1 MLRTLACAL
10 ALSLAP
16 GATLAQ
22 DAEAAPDA
30 ETATPA
36 ESAPEPGTEEAP
48 ATAEAE
54 PAVEQAPKIAVVVT
68 GDPDEALVTAARRV
82 ERAIEGRLRVPFD
95 PGLRAALRGEP
106 GEEDDGLDGVRRERR
121 RLGLE
126 EDRDASLLSRLGR
139 RAGASAVVVVRA
151 GAAAAEVLVLD
162 VRNAAFF
169 EGELALRAD
178 VPDARIARFIERRA
192 GVSARGGEI
201 PGPAVPSPAEAAAA
215 ATAPTPTPPAQPD
228 FFEQFWPYLVAGLL
242 LVGMITAIVLTSTA
256 PGSDQPVLRFVPG
269 GR

>member
-10 ALSLAP
+10 ALSLAH
-16 GATLAQ
+16 GTALAQ
-22 DAEAAPDA
+22 DAEPAPEPA
-30 ETATPA
+30 ATPA
-36 ESAPEPGTEEAP
+36 DAAPESDEAP
-48 ATAEAE
+48 AATEA
-54 PAVEQAPKIAVVVT
+54 PAAEQAPKIAVVVT
-68 GDPDEALVTAARRV
+68 GDPDEALVAAARRV
-82 ERAIEGRLRVPFD
+82 ERAIEGHLRVPFD

-106 GEEDDGLDGVRRERR
+106 GEEDDGLEGVRRERR

-151 GAAAAEVLVLD
+151 GAAASEVLVLD

-169 EGELALRAD
+169 EGELALAAD
-178 VPDARIARFIERRA
+178 VPDARVARFVERRA
-192 GVSARGGEI
+192 RVSARGGEL
-201 PGPAVPSPAEAAAA
+201 PGPAVPSPTEAAAAA
-215 ATAPTPTPPAQPD
+215 ATAPTPEQPAQPD

>member
-10 ALSLAP
+10 ALSLAH
-16 GATLAQ
+16 GTALAQ
-22 DAEAAPDA
+22 DAEP
-30 ETATPA
+30 
-36 ESAPEPGTEEAP
+36 APEPAASAGVAAPEAEADEAP
-48 ATAEAE
+48 AVTESA

-68 GDPDEALVTAARRV
+68 GDPDEALVAAARRV

-106 GEEDDGLDGVRRERR
+106 GEDDDGLEGVRRERR

-151 GAAAAEVLVLD
+151 GAAAPEVLVLD

-169 EGELALRAD
+169 EGELALAAD
-178 VPDARIARFIERRA
+178 VPDARVARFVERRA
-192 GVSARGGEI
+192 SVSARGGEL
-201 PGPAVPSPAEAAAA
+201 PGSAVPSPTEAAAA
-215 ATAPTPTPPAQPD
+215 ATAPTPEQPAQPD